1 MRSRRATLSARGGP
15 RGHDKSE
22 LGTAAGGAPYA
33 DRAAV
38 RLDQAFDDVEAET
51 GTAPALAAPEP
62 AEHPRC
68 DLRGDPL
75 TLVAHGDGGRVGR
88 AEAGG
93 HRRRRLA
100 VHPCRF
106 HHDGYDTSAV
116 PDGVLHEVAE
126 D

>member
-1 MRSRRATLSARGGP
+1 MTRSRRATLSGRDCP

-22 LGTAAGGAPYA
+22 LGPAARGTPHA

-38 RLDQAFDDVEAET
+38 RFDQALDDVEAET

-68 DLRGDPL
+68 DLRGDAL

-88 AEAGG
+88 AEADG

-106 HHDGYDTSAV
+106 HHDRYDTSAV
-116 PDGVLHEVAE
+116 PDGILHEVA
-126 D
+126 